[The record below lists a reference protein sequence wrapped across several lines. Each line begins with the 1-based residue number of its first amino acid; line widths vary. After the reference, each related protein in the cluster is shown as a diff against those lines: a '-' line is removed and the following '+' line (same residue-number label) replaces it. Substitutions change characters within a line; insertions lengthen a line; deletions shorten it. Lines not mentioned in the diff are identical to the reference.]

1 MAHRSASSL
10 ISRRTAASTNT
21 IASSSSNFCPSGL
34 SALSFSH
41 FSDSGVTLSS
51 VGGRRFRAPVDFF
64 PVIIYFPRPYFAS
77 FSLGLSPARDA
88 RRTSISRLNCPILP
102 RLMSDTRACVMRNA
116 LAA

>member
-1 MAHRSASSL
+1 VARRSASCL

-34 SALSFSH
+34 AALSFSH
-41 FSDSGVTLSS
+41 FSDSGVTLIS
-51 VGGRRFRAPVDFF
+51 VGGRRFRALFDFF
-64 PVIIYFPRPYFAS
+64 SVIVSVPWRYAAS

-88 RRTSISRLNCPILP
+88 RRTNISKLNCPILP
-102 RLMSDTRACVMRNA
+102 RLMSDTRAGVMRNV

>member
-1 MAHRSASSL
+1 VARRSASSL

-51 VGGRRFRAPVDFF
+51 VGGRRFRAPGDF
-64 PVIIYFPRPYFAS
+64 
-77 FSLGLSPARDA
+77 SPCHY
-88 RRTSISRLNCPILP
+88 LLP
-102 RLMSDTRACVMRNA
+102 PTLLC
-116 LAA
+116 

>member
-1 MAHRSASSL
+1 MARRSASSL

-51 VGGRRFRAPVDFF
+51 VGGRRFRVPVDFF
-64 PVIIYFPRPYFAS
+64 PVIICFPRPYFAS

-88 RRTSISRLNCPILP
+88 RRTSISRRNCPILP